1 VFRDASGKAADHGK
15 TQHETIFI
23 IRISVKSNVL
33 LRVVD
38 GGDGKGLPWHFAE
51 IRRVTVVIFQ

>member
-1 VFRDASGKAADHGK
+1 MF
-15 TQHETIFI
+15 
-23 IRISVKSNVL
+23 

-51 IRRVTVVIFQ
+51 ICRVAVVIFQ